1 MRYLLIPLLAWALA
15 QGLKH
20 IFHLM
25 GRNRRV
31 FNKNPRSSLLLSGGM
46 PSAHAAT
53 MVALAATIG
62 LYDGVDTVQFAIS
75 CWLAMI
81 IVYDAVMVRFSS
93 GQQGDTLNQLLD
105 EQKSTLPRIRVAHGH
120 TPIEVAAGIVLGI
133 FVAIVVFFATK

>member
-15 QGLKH
+15 QGSKH

-62 LYDGVDTVQFAIS
+62 LYDEVDTLQFENR
-75 CWLAMI
+75 
-81 IVYDAVMVRFSS
+81 YD
-93 GQQGDTLNQLLD
+93 
-105 EQKSTLPRIRVAHGH
+105 
-120 TPIEVAAGIVLGI
+120 
-133 FVAIVVFFATK
+133 FFAVFIPGFPKAKGRIFLIPMLT